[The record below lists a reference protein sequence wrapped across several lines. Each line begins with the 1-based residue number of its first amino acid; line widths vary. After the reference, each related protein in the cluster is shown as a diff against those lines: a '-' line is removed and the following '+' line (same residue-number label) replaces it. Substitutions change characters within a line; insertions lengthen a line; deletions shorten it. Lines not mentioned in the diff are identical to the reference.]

1 MEHES
6 VRASAPSTGDP
17 AVDAA
22 LRELQDLDD
31 RPLRDHVT
39 VVDTA
44 AAALAERLSEPAG

>member
-6 VRASAPSTGDP
+6 VRPSAPSTGDP

-31 RPLRDHVT
+31 RPLREHVP
-39 VVDTA
+39 VVDA
-44 AAALAERLSEPAG
+44 VQAALAERLAEPAG